1 MKVKKATKVTKV
13 TKVTRRIKRRRNN
26 HQHNLTPHLIE
37 VEKKR
42 ENIQDLIQ
50 VQAHQALPAQV
61 VQKIGQERKRNQRI
75 QSFMMI
81 TIKKNLEAF

>member
-1 MKVKKATKVTKV
+1 MKNIRAMKLKKATEV

-26 HQHNLTPHLIE
+26 HQHNLIPHLIG

-50 VQAHQALPAQV
+50 VQAHQALPAQAA
-61 VQKIGQERKRNQRI
+61 QKIDQERKRNQRI
-75 QSFMMI
+75 QSFIMI
-81 TIKKNLEAF
+81 T